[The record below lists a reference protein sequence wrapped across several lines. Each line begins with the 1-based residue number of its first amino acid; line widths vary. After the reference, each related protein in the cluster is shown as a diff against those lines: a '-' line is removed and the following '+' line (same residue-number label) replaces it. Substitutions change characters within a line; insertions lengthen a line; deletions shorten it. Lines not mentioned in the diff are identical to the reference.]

1 MLNLDKLDTIDW
13 PTLKTAYG
21 TADALP
27 LALRLHIYATSPRFY
42 ASSGKRSWGSLKDN
56 ICASRSGS

>member
-27 LALRLHIYATSPRFY
+27 MALRNLAAPDEEVRV
-42 ASSGKRSWGSLKDN
+42 AAW
-56 ICASRSGS
+56 